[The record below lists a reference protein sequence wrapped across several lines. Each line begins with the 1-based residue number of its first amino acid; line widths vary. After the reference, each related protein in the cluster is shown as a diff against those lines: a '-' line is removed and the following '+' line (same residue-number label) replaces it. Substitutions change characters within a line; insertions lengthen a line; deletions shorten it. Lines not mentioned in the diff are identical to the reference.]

1 MPPRPTSVWWKTSA
15 LGLALGLL
23 ALGAQAQPVV
33 ERVSFAPSSE
43 DGGVTIRVRLSGKVG
58 AFSVPR
64 LDDSGA
70 WELTLFNVGLTS
82 GYEREA
88 PLAPVA
94 SYDVTPERGHVRLR
108 FWLEAGV
115 RVEAAAYPDRD
126 TDDLIVRLRR
136 TSGAPVALD
145 GRPGGSAPTD
155 VRAERASSTTDVRA
169 GRGPGE
175 PGAGERWRLDTIVID
190 AGHGGADDEG
200 AVGADGVREKDVTL
214 AVARKLGALFERHLD
229 VRVVHTRQGDRAV
242 SLRERGR
249 IANAAGGKLFISLHA
264 NAARRRGAQ
273 GTETYFLG
281 LHKGEAARE
290 VMERENAVVRLDG
303 DADPYKGFDEQAL
316 IRRALASSSF
326 LRASERLAGAVE
338 REFAERAGRPSR
350 GVKQAGFYVLWG
362 ASMPAVLV
370 ELGFLTN
377 PDEAAFLAS
386 ERGQADLANAIFQ
399 AVRGFKETYYEKGL
413 NLSTRP

>member
-1 MPPRPTSVWWKTSA
+1 MS
-15 LGLALGLL
+15 
-23 ALGAQAQPVV
+23 
-33 ERVSFAPSSE
+33 
-43 DGGVTIRVRLSGKVG
+43 
-58 AFSVPR
+58 
-64 LDDSGA
+64 
-70 WELTLFNVGLTS
+70 
-82 GYEREA
+82 
-88 PLAPVA
+88 
-94 SYDVTPERGHVRLR
+94 
-108 FWLEAGV
+108 
-115 RVEAAAYPDRD
+115 
-126 TDDLIVRLRR
+126 
-136 TSGAPVALD
+136 
-145 GRPGGSAPTD
+145 
-155 VRAERASSTTDVRA
+155 
-169 GRGPGE
+169 
-175 PGAGERWRLDTIVID
+175 
-190 AGHGGADDEG
+190 
-200 AVGADGVREKDVTL
+200 GVREKDVTL

-229 VRVVHTRQGDRAV
+229 VQVVHTRQGDRAV

-338 REFAERAGRPSR
+338 RAFAERAGRPSR